1 MASVPCVPAEAGRS
15 TDSTAVRPA
24 GTPKPPKRFKR
35 VYIEISNVC
44 NLHCTFCPDVSRPK
58 SFMDPVLFNGVAKA
72 VAPLTEEVAFHLLG
86 EPLLHPALES
96 LVDICR
102 ALDLPIHLTTN
113 GLRLTPARAK
123 TLLNPI
129 FRQINFSLQSFD
141 DNFPGHDNTDYLRAI
156 FEFTATALRR
166 RPDLYVNYR
175 LWNDGAPG
183 FGAANDRW
191 IAEIKKN
198 LGVDVVPARDLRW
211 RKSVPLKGRVSLH
224 FDSRFEWPR
233 PDRPARSDRGFCH
246 GLSTHFGVLTDGTVV
261 PCCLDKDGV
270 IDLGNLRT
278 QNLHE
283 VLQSARAEALRD
295 GFQKAVLVEDLCRK
309 CPFIAR
315 FDAKARRIIAGQ
327 RSTPARPRP

>member
-1 MASVPCVPAEAGRS
+1 
-15 TDSTAVRPA
+15 
-24 GTPKPPKRFKR
+24 
-35 VYIEISNVC
+35 
-44 NLHCTFCPDVSRPK
+44 
-58 SFMDPVLFNGVAKA
+58 
-72 VAPLTEEVAFHLLG
+72 
-86 EPLLHPALES
+86 
-96 LVDICR
+96 
-102 ALDLPIHLTTN
+102 
-113 GLRLTPARAK
+113 
-123 TLLNPI
+123 
-129 FRQINFSLQSFD
+129 
-141 DNFPGHDNTDYLRAI
+141 
-156 FEFTATALRR
+156 
-166 RPDLYVNYR
+166 
-175 LWNDGAPG
+175 
-183 FGAANDRW
+183 
-191 IAEIKKN
+191 
-198 LGVDVVPARDLRW
+198 VPARDLRW